1 MRSPIVLLLIV
12 CLFAA
17 GCGGAGDESPT
28 SPLGAIPY
36 HVERLNIAVSGCG
49 LVLQPSRLRIDVPA
63 ASPADIREARF
74 YWAGYG
80 PAQGG
85 DDTILIDGV
94 ARTGTLVAA
103 HEIGGAD
110 PWMYCYRLD
119 APELVTGGGFQNFTM
134 SGFTPGGTRRGGAAL
149 AVIYRDPNSAW
160 TRIRTVEP
168 NEFVRWDAPAHERG
182 AVWSFPIQPLAQQR
196 QAKLVVV
203 TVDAERDLTDRV
215 WWGTGTSAAPAG
227 DIAGATSG
235 LFSDLLR
242 SAYGSW
248 LDVLSRPGLIVP
260 ANSRW
265 FAYQLESPANNGDC
279 LIHLFGAVAI
289 SQDLPDGLGTRDW

>member
-1 MRSPIVLLLIV
+1 LSIV
-12 CLFAA
+12 CLLVA

-28 SPLGAIPY
+28 SPLGAVGY
-36 HVERLNIAVSGCG
+36 NVEHLNFAVSGCG

-63 ASPADIREARF
+63 ASPADIREAYF

-94 ARTGTLVAA
+94 ARTGTLIAA
-103 HEIGGAD
+103 HEVGGAD
-110 PWMYCYRLD
+110 PWVYCYRLD
-119 APELVTGGGFQNFTM
+119 APELVGTGVLNFVM

-149 AVIYRDPNSAW
+149 AVIYRDPNSVW

-168 NEFVRWDAPAHERG
+168 NEFVRWDVPGHERS
-182 AVWSFPIQPLAQQR
+182 AVWSFPIQPLPQAR
-196 QAKLVVV
+196 TAKLVVV

-215 WWGTGTSAAPAG
+215 WWATGTGSAPAG
-227 DIAGATSG
+227 DLVGATPG
-235 LFSDLLR
+235 VFTDLLR

-248 LDVLSRPGLIVP
+248 MDVLSRPGLIVP
-260 ANSRW
+260 ANSRY
-265 FAYQLESPANNGDC
+265 FAYQLESPAGNGDS
-279 LIHLFGAVAI
+279 LVHLFGAVAV
-289 SQDLPDGLGTRDW
+289 SQDQPDFDDRLGTRDHGE